1 MKRLAGALVPRVLVP
16 PDPILASIWGVG
28 LAIRLVLLPITL
40 HSDLYQIY
48 SRAHMA
54 ITTGAWFAWSSQLI
68 AQLFHDGWLFLVA
81 SLLPGSDDIWSATAG
96 VAGIGAQPHDLARF
110 LAYPYLARALVLLK
124 LPYVA
129 ADAVAGW
136 LVSRDMPV
144 KQRRWAL
151 ALWWLNPIVIYTSA
165 VFGRHDSVWVAALLA
180 GALIA
185 RRGFRWTGFACSALA
200 AGARF
205 FPVFLLPMYLVAFRR
220 SWRSVV
226 LGGVAVVSSWIF
238 IDLLVV
244 VRNGTSPTLTLLGD
258 YPHVRYLV
266 ALSLPVSEDIPLPL
280 FPLAYTLFL
289 CWWFTAAPRG
299 WAAYQAAAA
308 ATLCGVVALTPFHPQ
323 YVIWA
328 LPFAV
333 PVLARQRSG
342 RLLALLQAG
351 LFLVWLTRWGAAAT
365 TELLSPLGESFVS
378 ALPDPQ
384 LVAAALVPA
393 SVWQPALRAMFAGVT
408 LWIGWLVL
416 REHTSMAREIT
427 REEIEL
433 AGRER

>member
-1 MKRLAGALVPRVLVP
+1 MKRLVSAPVLRVPAL
-16 PDPILASIWGVG
+16 PDPILASIWSLG
-28 LAIRLVLLPITL
+28 LVVRLVLLPITL

-48 SRAHMA
+48 SRSHLAV
-54 ITTGAWFAWSSQLI
+54 TTGVWFAWSSQLI
-68 AQLFHDGWLFLVA
+68 AQLFHDVWLLLVTP
-81 SLLPGSDDIWSATAG
+81 LLPGSDAIWSATAG
-96 VAGIGAQPHDLARF
+96 VAGVGAQPHDLARF

-124 LPYVA
+124 LPYVV
-129 ADAVAGW
+129 ADAVVGW

-165 VFGRHDSVWVAALLA
+165 VFGRHDSVWVAILLT

-185 RRGFRWTGFACSALA
+185 RQGSRWAGFVCSAVA

-205 FPVFLLPMYLVAFRR
+205 FPVFLLPLYLVAFRR

-226 LGGVAVVSSWIF
+226 LGGVVVVSMWIF
-238 IDLLVV
+238 IDLLIV
-244 VRNGTSPTLTLLGD
+244 VRSGTSPTLTLLGD

-266 ALSLPVSEDIPLPL
+266 ALSLPVGEDIPLPI

-289 CWWFTAAPRG
+289 CWWLTAAPQG
-299 WAAYQAAAA
+299 WTAYQAAAG

-342 RLLALLQAG
+342 RVLALLQAG
-351 LFLVWLTRWGAAAT
+351 LFLLWLTRWGAAAT
-365 TELLSPLGESFVS
+365 TGLFLPLGETFVS
-378 ALPDPQ
+378 TLPDPQ
-384 LVAAALVPA
+384 LVATALVPA
-393 SVWQPALRAMFAGVT
+393 VVWQPALRAVFAAVT

-416 REHTSMAREIT
+416 REHMSMTSKMTNEV
-427 REEIEL
+427 IEL
-433 AGRER
+433 ARRER